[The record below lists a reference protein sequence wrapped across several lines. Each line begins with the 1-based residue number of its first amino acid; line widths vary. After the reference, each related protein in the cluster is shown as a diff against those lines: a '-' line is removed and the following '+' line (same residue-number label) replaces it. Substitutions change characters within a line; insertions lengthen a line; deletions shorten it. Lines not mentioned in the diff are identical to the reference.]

1 VTTDTHPRLAPQTR
15 QSIHRRVTKLQGWLA
30 KENDWHA
37 EIPEPLRD
45 EALHRTRID
54 WFQAEI
60 DREQAKCPHP
70 PVARIQSA
78 ALFPEVAPAP
88 PWCAD
93 CGKVLTIPAN
103 RSA

>member
-1 VTTDTHPRLAPQTR
+1 VTTDTHPRLAPETR
-15 QSIHRRVTKLQGWLA
+15 QSIRRRVAKLQRWIA
-30 KENDWHA
+30 RENDWHA

-45 EALHRTRID
+45 EAIHQMRLD

-70 PVARIQSA
+70 PVAQMQPG
-78 ALFPEVAPAP
+78 ALFPEIGQPP

-93 CGKVLTIPAN
+93 CGKVLTIPVN